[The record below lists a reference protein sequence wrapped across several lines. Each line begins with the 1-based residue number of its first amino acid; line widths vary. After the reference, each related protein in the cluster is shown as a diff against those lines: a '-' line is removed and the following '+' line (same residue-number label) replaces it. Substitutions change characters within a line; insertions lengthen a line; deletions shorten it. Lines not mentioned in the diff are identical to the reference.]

1 VIDVTETISQL
12 APTSTVAEAVA
23 FLDRTGQFAV
33 VVSERGEPV
42 GVVTRVALRGQPGH
56 RPRPAALLADVMDFE
71 VIALDPASDTATTTG
86 AYREA
91 AWHSLRRRRP
101 AADDTVARRR
111 GAFSRASS
119 PSTG

>member
-1 VIDVTETISQL
+1 MTETFSQL

-42 GVVTRVALRGQPGH
+42 GVVTRVVLHGQPGH
-56 RPRPAALLADVMDFE
+56 RPRPAAVLADVMDFE
-71 VIALDPASDTATTTG
+71 VIALDPASDTAMTTG

-101 AADDTVARRR
+101 SAEDTVARRR
-111 GAFSRASS
+111 EAFSRASTS
-119 PSTG
+119 STG

>member
-1 VIDVTETISQL
+1 MTETFSQL

-56 RPRPAALLADVMDFE
+56 RPRPAAVLADVMDFE
-71 VIALDPASDTATTTG
+71 VIALDPASDTAMTTG

-101 AADDTVARRR
+101 SAEDTVARRR
-111 GAFSRASS
+111 EAFSRASTS
-119 PSTG
+119 STG